1 MAKAHPPS
9 YFLAP
14 GPRRKRL
21 GLWLLTGLTQLALA
35 AILLALYLARWPTDM
50 DLLGFLVLLGPR
62 FAFLLPF
69 LLLVP
74 WAMRRRAH
82 WLLAEQLLGIAL
94 CCGPLMGLN
103 WAGLAGP
110 SAAQAVDEA
119 NTIRIL
125 SYNIGPNGFQVDRL
139 VDYLNQQKIEIL
151 VVQEDT
157 DIWKL
162 KARLAAD
169 KGWYWNRYSTIF
181 SRLPIVSESNELPDE
196 AGGDKL
202 YAGHLTLAR
211 VRRGSL
217 DFIVGSAHGPSLR
230 GAFYKL
236 VKDADLAELRKALDW
251 QKRQLARIALMMD
264 QNEARP
270 LVVGGDF
277 NVPPG
282 SVYAAPLEKRF
293 EDVYAR
299 LGTGWGYTFPTR
311 LPWLRLDKFYLSRGW
326 QPLRCFVAT
335 DFGSDHRPLF
345 TEIQLLETAATEKQA
360 APAE

>member
-1 MAKAHPPS
+1 MVRAQQTT

-14 GPRRKRL
+14 GPRRQRL
-21 GLWLLTGLTQLALA
+21 GFWLLAGLTQLALA
-35 AILLALYLARWPTDM
+35 AILLALYLAHRPTDM

-69 LLLVP
+69 LLITP
-74 WAMRRRAH
+74 WAIRRRAH
-82 WLLAEQLLGIAL
+82 WLLAEQLLGMAL

-103 WAGLAGP
+103 WAGLTAQGP
-110 SAAQAVDEA
+110 AVPVEPA
-119 NTIRIL
+119 NTVRIL
-125 SYNIGPNGFQVDRL
+125 SYNIGPNGFQVDQL

-169 KGWYWNRYSTIF
+169 KGWYWDRYGTIF
-181 SRLPIVSESNELPDE
+181 SRLPIVSESEELPDE

-211 VRRGSL
+211 VKQGPR
-217 DFIVGSAHGPSLR
+217 DFIVGSAHGPSMR
-230 GAFYKL
+230 GPFYKL
-236 VKDADLAELRKALDW
+236 VKDLDLAELNKALNW

-282 SVYAAPLEKRF
+282 SIYAAPLEKRF
-293 EDVYAR
+293 QDVYAT
-299 LGTGWGYTFPTR
+299 LGTGWGYTYPTS

-326 QPLRCFVAT
+326 QPLQCHVAP
-335 DFGSDHRPLF
+335 DFGSDHRPIF
-345 TEIQLLETAATEKQA
+345 TEIQLLEPATPEKSP